1 MERGGSGKRCP
12 QEWEGDGIGM
22 CLALLGALKALDV
35 GAQDYKGR
43 RASMAVS
50 SALPAT
56 CDCPGSSVEQAEG
69 LG

>member
-1 MERGGSGKRCP
+1 
-12 QEWEGDGIGM
+12 M

-43 RASMAVS
+43 RASTAVS

-56 CDCPGSSVEQAEG
+56 CDCPGASVEQAEG